1 MEATVKKTEMNTEYE
16 IKKIW
21 GFFSNQIPSEMKIL
35 DTRDYP
41 DDFREAISITLE
53 KDERYVLKL
62 AANEFTFSGRI
73 TMWERTA
80 KEYRRL
86 GFYAPKILTDLQGG
100 FPRVEYKGH
109 DCVAYVEEFVPY
121 KTAGEPRKDDKVDLI
136 PPKLYIHDVWR
147 MTAKVAQKHF
157 DFTEYLSAWCLFDL
171 FDSTYEE
178 DEVMENAHAWK
189 EYADS
194 LPEEFREQVERIWN
208 LWIENKNQLE
218 PVYRDLPKSV
228 FQADIN
234 SSNILL
240 DEDNKFV
247 GVFDFNLAG
256 KEVVLNYLFRETFGN
271 DFEDELD
278 KLFEMLQVV
287 GEYYEYS
294 ELEKE
299 WVLKLY
305 RYLKPLWYIKVENLK
320 KRKDDWVAVREYL
333 NKIEEYLTKE
343 IDFMPYMSNEKL
355 CDKKSMD

>member
-1 MEATVKKTEMNTEYE
+1 MESEKTE
-16 IKKIW
+16 IKTIW
-21 GFFSNQIPSEMKIL
+21 GLFSNQIPKEIENL
-35 DTRDYP
+35 ETRDCQ
-41 DDFREAISITLE
+41 DDFREAISIRLE
-53 KDERYVLKL
+53 NGERYVLKL
-62 AANEFTFSGRI
+62 AANEFTIPERI
-73 TMWERTA
+73 FMWKRTA
-80 KEYRRL
+80 AEYREL
-86 GFYAPKILTDLQGG
+86 GYYAPEILTDFQGN
-100 FPRVEYKGH
+100 FPRVEYKRH
-109 DCVAYVEEFVPY
+109 DCFAYVEEFAPY

-136 PPKLYIHDVWR
+136 PSKLYIHDVWR

-157 DFTEYLSAWCLFDL
+157 GFTEYLSAWCLFDL

-194 LPEEFREQVERIWN
+194 LPEEFKEQVERIWN

-240 DEDNKFV
+240 DDNNRFI
-247 GVFDFNLAG
+247 GIFDFNLAG
-256 KEVVLNYLFRETFGN
+256 KEVVLNYLFRETLGN

-278 KLFEMLQVV
+278 QLFEMLQVV

-299 WVLKLY
+299 LVFKLY
-305 RYLKPLWYIKVENLK
+305 RYLKPLWFIKIENLK
-320 KRKDDWVAVREYL
+320 NKKDDWTAVRAYL
-333 NKIEEYLTKE
+333 DKTEEYLTKE
-343 IDFMPYMSNEKL
+343 IDFTVYMGN
-355 CDKKSMD
+355 

>member
-1 MEATVKKTEMNTEYE
+1 MDTKQE
-16 IKKIW
+16 IEKIW
-21 GFFSNQIPSEMKIL
+21 NCFSDKIPKEIQIL
-35 DTRDYP
+35 DTGEFQ

-53 KDERYVLKL
+53 NEERYVLKL
-62 AANEFTFSGRI
+62 AANEFTFPERI
-73 TMWERTA
+73 AMWARTA
-80 KEYRRL
+80 SEYCSL
-86 GFYAPKILTDLQGG
+86 GYYAPKIIADRQGN

-109 DCVAYVEEFVPY
+109 DCVAYVEEFAPY
-121 KTAGEPRKDDKVDLI
+121 RSAGEHKEGTNVDLV
-136 PPKLYIHDVWR
+136 PARTYIHDVWR

-157 DFTEYLSAWCLFDL
+157 DFTEYLSGWCLFDL

-178 DEVMENAHAWK
+178 DEVMENALAWK
-189 EYADS
+189 EYTES
-194 LPEEFREQVERIWN
+194 FPEEFKEQVERIWN

-218 PVYRDLPKSV
+218 PVYRKLPKSI
-228 FQADIN
+228 FQADMN

-271 DFEDELD
+271 DFEDELEL
-278 KLFEMLQVV
+278 LFEMLQVV

-320 KRKDDWVAVREYL
+320 NKKDDWKAVRDYL
-333 NKIEEYLTKE
+333 DKIEEYLTKD